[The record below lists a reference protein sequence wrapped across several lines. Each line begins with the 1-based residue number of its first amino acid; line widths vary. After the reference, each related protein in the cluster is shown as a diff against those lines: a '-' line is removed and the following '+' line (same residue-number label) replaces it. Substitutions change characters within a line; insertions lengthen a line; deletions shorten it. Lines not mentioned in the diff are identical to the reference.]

1 MGTVLDTDVFS
12 LLYVFPRD
20 SDPRVPSWHQTMRD
34 DEVIEAYADLSA
46 ACQAAGHPL
55 QDKPHT
61 GDRWIAACAIAKR
74 FALLSGDGIFAD
86 VPNLSIVL

>member
-1 MGTVLDTDVFS
+1 MD
-12 LLYVFPRD
+12 
-20 SDPRVPSWHQTMRD
+20 RVGDILEQTPTIRAD

-86 VPNLSIVL
+86 VPNLPLVL